1 MLAIARGADRL
12 LNIGVAG
19 GITPRAKIGSLWQI
33 DRAVQY
39 DFDLSTINGTPV
51 GTLDEYQTPYFPL
64 RTGGKFPT
72 ATLATADSFASGQ
85 DDMALLDSLG
95 ADVRDMEGAAIAHIA
110 YAAGVPCTIFKSIS
124 DNARE
129 ESVREYR
136 ENMRCPIIYA
146 KFWRKRMDKIPSFQK
161 NHDVLQPGFHFSG
174 VQKGVDT
181 FDLRF
186 KKPNAGDFIS
196 PKALHS
202 VEHMLATALRN
213 GKCKDSVLYFGP
225 MGCRTGFYLLTTGLT
240 CEEVFSALKT
250 ALVDGRSAGFRA
262 RRVRELPRTRPRG
275 RQAGMHCVPD
285 FARLPLRGR
294 DFRGGEKTAGGARAW
309 LSWAE
314 AGTRRSRPCSRA
326 RTTEK
331 SMTF

>member
-1 MLAIARGADRL
+1 MLYILAAMQKEADALLAKAEIRKEFTQFGKKLWEGEACGVPFTLIVTGVGKTNAAASAMLALARGADRL

-110 YAAGVPCTIFKSIS
+110 YAAGVPCTMFKSIS

-136 ENMRCPIIYA
+136 ENMLI
-146 KFWRKRMDKIPSFQK
+146 
-161 NHDVLQPGFHFSG
+161 
-174 VQKGVDT
+174 
-181 FDLRF
+181 
-186 KKPNAGDFIS
+186 
-196 PKALHS
+196 ALG
-202 VEHMLATALRN
+202 ALSDNIREILEEAN
-213 GKCKDSVLYFGP
+213 G
-225 MGCRTGFYLLTTGLT
+225 
-240 CEEVFSALKT
+240 
-250 ALVDGRSAGFRA
+250 
-262 RRVRELPRTRPRG
+262 
-275 RQAGMHCVPD
+275 
-285 FARLPLRGR
+285 
-294 DFRGGEKTAGGARAW
+294 
-309 LSWAE
+309 
-314 AGTRRSRPCSRA
+314 
-326 RTTEK
+326 
-331 SMTF
+331 

>member
-1 MLAIARGADRL
+1 MLYILAAMQKEADALLAKAEIRKEFTQFGKKLWEGEACGVPFTLIVTGVGKTNAAASAMLAIARGADRL

-51 GTLDEYQTPYFPL
+51 GTLDEYQTPYLPL

-136 ENMRCPIIYA
+136 ENMLIALGALSESLP
-146 KFWRKRMDKIPSFQK
+146 KI
-161 NHDVLQPGFHFSG
+161 LEE
-174 VQKGVDT
+174 
-181 FDLRF
+181 
-186 KKPNAGDFIS
+186 A
-196 PKALHS
+196 
-202 VEHMLATALRN
+202 N
-213 GKCKDSVLYFGP
+213 G
-225 MGCRTGFYLLTTGLT
+225 
-240 CEEVFSALKT
+240 
-250 ALVDGRSAGFRA
+250 
-262 RRVRELPRTRPRG
+262 
-275 RQAGMHCVPD
+275 
-285 FARLPLRGR
+285 
-294 DFRGGEKTAGGARAW
+294 
-309 LSWAE
+309 
-314 AGTRRSRPCSRA
+314 
-326 RTTEK
+326 
-331 SMTF
+331 

>member
-110 YAAGVPCTIFKSIS
+110 YAAGVPCTMFKSIS

-136 ENMRCPIIYA
+136 ENMLIALGALSESLP
-146 KFWRKRMDKIPSFQK
+146 KI
-161 NHDVLQPGFHFSG
+161 LEE
-174 VQKGVDT
+174 
-181 FDLRF
+181 
-186 KKPNAGDFIS
+186 A
-196 PKALHS
+196 
-202 VEHMLATALRN
+202 N
-213 GKCKDSVLYFGP
+213 G
-225 MGCRTGFYLLTTGLT
+225 
-240 CEEVFSALKT
+240 
-250 ALVDGRSAGFRA
+250 
-262 RRVRELPRTRPRG
+262 
-275 RQAGMHCVPD
+275 
-285 FARLPLRGR
+285 
-294 DFRGGEKTAGGARAW
+294 
-309 LSWAE
+309 
-314 AGTRRSRPCSRA
+314 
-326 RTTEK
+326 
-331 SMTF
+331 

>member
-1 MLAIARGADRL
+1 MLYILAAMQKEADALLAKAEIRKEFTQFGKKLWEGETCGVPFTLIVTGVGKTNAAASAMLAIARGADRL

-51 GTLDEYQTPYFPL
+51 GTLDEYQTPYLPL

-110 YAAGVPCTIFKSIS
+110 YAAGVPCTMFKSIS

-136 ENMRCPIIYA
+136 ENMLI
-146 KFWRKRMDKIPSFQK
+146 
-161 NHDVLQPGFHFSG
+161 
-174 VQKGVDT
+174 
-181 FDLRF
+181 
-186 KKPNAGDFIS
+186 
-196 PKALHS
+196 ALG
-202 VEHMLATALRN
+202 ALSDNIREILEEAN
-213 GKCKDSVLYFGP
+213 G
-225 MGCRTGFYLLTTGLT
+225 
-240 CEEVFSALKT
+240 
-250 ALVDGRSAGFRA
+250 
-262 RRVRELPRTRPRG
+262 
-275 RQAGMHCVPD
+275 
-285 FARLPLRGR
+285 
-294 DFRGGEKTAGGARAW
+294 
-309 LSWAE
+309 
-314 AGTRRSRPCSRA
+314 
-326 RTTEK
+326 
-331 SMTF
+331 

>member
-1 MLAIARGADRL
+1 MLYILAAMQKEADALLAKAEIRKEFTQFGKKLWEGEACGVPFTLIVTGVGKTNAAASAMLALARGADRL

-51 GTLDEYQTPYFPL
+51 GTLDEYQTPYLPL

-110 YAAGVPCTIFKSIS
+110 YAAGVPCTMFKSIS

-136 ENMRCPIIYA
+136 ENMLI
-146 KFWRKRMDKIPSFQK
+146 
-161 NHDVLQPGFHFSG
+161 
-174 VQKGVDT
+174 
-181 FDLRF
+181 
-186 KKPNAGDFIS
+186 
-196 PKALHS
+196 ALG
-202 VEHMLATALRN
+202 ALSDNIREILVAAN
-213 GKCKDSVLYFGP
+213 G
-225 MGCRTGFYLLTTGLT
+225 
-240 CEEVFSALKT
+240 
-250 ALVDGRSAGFRA
+250 
-262 RRVRELPRTRPRG
+262 
-275 RQAGMHCVPD
+275 
-285 FARLPLRGR
+285 
-294 DFRGGEKTAGGARAW
+294 
-309 LSWAE
+309 
-314 AGTRRSRPCSRA
+314 
-326 RTTEK
+326 
-331 SMTF
+331 

>member
-1 MLAIARGADRL
+1 MLYILAAMQKEADALLAKAEIRKEFTQFGKKLWEGEACGVPFTLIVTGVGKTNAAAGAMLAIARGADRL

-39 DFDLSTINGTPV
+39 DFDLSAINGTPV
-51 GTLDEYQTPYFPL
+51 GTLDEYQTPYLPL

-136 ENMRCPIIYA
+136 ENMLI
-146 KFWRKRMDKIPSFQK
+146 
-161 NHDVLQPGFHFSG
+161 
-174 VQKGVDT
+174 
-181 FDLRF
+181 
-186 KKPNAGDFIS
+186 
-196 PKALHS
+196 ALG
-202 VEHMLATALRN
+202 ALSDNIREILEEAN
-213 GKCKDSVLYFGP
+213 G
-225 MGCRTGFYLLTTGLT
+225 
-240 CEEVFSALKT
+240 
-250 ALVDGRSAGFRA
+250 
-262 RRVRELPRTRPRG
+262 
-275 RQAGMHCVPD
+275 
-285 FARLPLRGR
+285 
-294 DFRGGEKTAGGARAW
+294 
-309 LSWAE
+309 
-314 AGTRRSRPCSRA
+314 
-326 RTTEK
+326 
-331 SMTF
+331 

>member
-1 MLAIARGADRL
+1 MLYILAAMQKEADALLAKAEIRKEFTQFGKKLWEGEACGVPFTIIVTGVGKTNAAASAMLAIARGADRL

-39 DFDLSTINGTPV
+39 DFDLSAINGTPV
-51 GTLDEYQTPYFPL
+51 GTLDEYQTPYLPL

-136 ENMRCPIIYA
+136 ENMLI
-146 KFWRKRMDKIPSFQK
+146 
-161 NHDVLQPGFHFSG
+161 
-174 VQKGVDT
+174 
-181 FDLRF
+181 
-186 KKPNAGDFIS
+186 
-196 PKALHS
+196 ALG
-202 VEHMLATALRN
+202 ALSDNIREILEEAN
-213 GKCKDSVLYFGP
+213 G
-225 MGCRTGFYLLTTGLT
+225 
-240 CEEVFSALKT
+240 
-250 ALVDGRSAGFRA
+250 
-262 RRVRELPRTRPRG
+262 
-275 RQAGMHCVPD
+275 
-285 FARLPLRGR
+285 
-294 DFRGGEKTAGGARAW
+294 
-309 LSWAE
+309 
-314 AGTRRSRPCSRA
+314 
-326 RTTEK
+326 
-331 SMTF
+331 

>member
-1 MLAIARGADRL
+1 MLYILAAMQKEADALLAKAEIRKEFTQFGKKLWEGEVCGVPFTLIVTGVGKTNAAASAMLALARGADRL

-51 GTLDEYQTPYFPL
+51 GTLDEYQTPYLPL

-85 DDMALLDSLG
+85 DDMTLLDSLG

-136 ENMRCPIIYA
+136 ENMLIA
-146 KFWRKRMDKIPSFQK
+146 LGALSDNMRKI
-161 NHDVLQPGFHFSG
+161 LEE
-174 VQKGVDT
+174 
-181 FDLRF
+181 
-186 KKPNAGDFIS
+186 A
-196 PKALHS
+196 
-202 VEHMLATALRN
+202 N
-213 GKCKDSVLYFGP
+213 G
-225 MGCRTGFYLLTTGLT
+225 
-240 CEEVFSALKT
+240 
-250 ALVDGRSAGFRA
+250 
-262 RRVRELPRTRPRG
+262 
-275 RQAGMHCVPD
+275 
-285 FARLPLRGR
+285 
-294 DFRGGEKTAGGARAW
+294 
-309 LSWAE
+309 
-314 AGTRRSRPCSRA
+314 
-326 RTTEK
+326 
-331 SMTF
+331 

>member
-1 MLAIARGADRL
+1 MLYILAAMQKEADALLAKAEIKKEFTQFGKKLWEGEACGVPFTLIVTGVGKTNAAASAMLAIARGADRL

-39 DFDLSTINGTPV
+39 DFDLSAINGTPV

-110 YAAGVPCTIFKSIS
+110 YAAGVPCTMFKSIS

-136 ENMRCPIIYA
+136 ENMLI
-146 KFWRKRMDKIPSFQK
+146 
-161 NHDVLQPGFHFSG
+161 
-174 VQKGVDT
+174 
-181 FDLRF
+181 
-186 KKPNAGDFIS
+186 
-196 PKALHS
+196 ALG
-202 VEHMLATALRN
+202 ALSDNMREILEEAN
-213 GKCKDSVLYFGP
+213 G
-225 MGCRTGFYLLTTGLT
+225 
-240 CEEVFSALKT
+240 
-250 ALVDGRSAGFRA
+250 
-262 RRVRELPRTRPRG
+262 
-275 RQAGMHCVPD
+275 
-285 FARLPLRGR
+285 
-294 DFRGGEKTAGGARAW
+294 
-309 LSWAE
+309 
-314 AGTRRSRPCSRA
+314 
-326 RTTEK
+326 
-331 SMTF
+331 

>member
-1 MLAIARGADRL
+1 MLYILAAMQKEADALLAKAEIRKEFTQFGKKLWEGETCGVPFTLIVTGVGKTNAAASAMLAIARGADRL

-110 YAAGVPCTIFKSIS
+110 YAAGVPCTMFKSIS

-136 ENMRCPIIYA
+136 ENMLI
-146 KFWRKRMDKIPSFQK
+146 
-161 NHDVLQPGFHFSG
+161 
-174 VQKGVDT
+174 
-181 FDLRF
+181 
-186 KKPNAGDFIS
+186 
-196 PKALHS
+196 ALG
-202 VEHMLATALRN
+202 ALSDNIREILEEAN
-213 GKCKDSVLYFGP
+213 G
-225 MGCRTGFYLLTTGLT
+225 
-240 CEEVFSALKT
+240 
-250 ALVDGRSAGFRA
+250 
-262 RRVRELPRTRPRG
+262 
-275 RQAGMHCVPD
+275 
-285 FARLPLRGR
+285 
-294 DFRGGEKTAGGARAW
+294 
-309 LSWAE
+309 
-314 AGTRRSRPCSRA
+314 
-326 RTTEK
+326 
-331 SMTF
+331 

>member
-1 MLAIARGADRL
+1 MLYILAAMQKEADALLAKAEIRKEFTQFGKKLWEGEACGVPFTLIVTGVGKTNAAASAMLALARGADRL

-110 YAAGVPCTIFKSIS
+110 YAAGVPCTMFKSIS

-136 ENMRCPIIYA
+136 ENMLI
-146 KFWRKRMDKIPSFQK
+146 
-161 NHDVLQPGFHFSG
+161 
-174 VQKGVDT
+174 
-181 FDLRF
+181 
-186 KKPNAGDFIS
+186 
-196 PKALHS
+196 ALG
-202 VEHMLATALRN
+202 ALSENMREILEEAN
-213 GKCKDSVLYFGP
+213 G
-225 MGCRTGFYLLTTGLT
+225 
-240 CEEVFSALKT
+240 
-250 ALVDGRSAGFRA
+250 
-262 RRVRELPRTRPRG
+262 
-275 RQAGMHCVPD
+275 
-285 FARLPLRGR
+285 
-294 DFRGGEKTAGGARAW
+294 
-309 LSWAE
+309 
-314 AGTRRSRPCSRA
+314 
-326 RTTEK
+326 
-331 SMTF
+331 

>member
-1 MLAIARGADRL
+1 MLYILAAMQKEADALLARAEIRKEFTQFGKKLWEGEACGVPFTLIVTGVGKTNAAASAMLALARGADRL

-51 GTLDEYQTPYFPL
+51 GTLDEYQTPYLPL

-110 YAAGVPCTIFKSIS
+110 YAAGVPCTMFKSIS

-136 ENMRCPIIYA
+136 ENMLIA
-146 KFWRKRMDKIPSFQK
+146 LGALSDNMRKI
-161 NHDVLQPGFHFSG
+161 LEE
-174 VQKGVDT
+174 
-181 FDLRF
+181 
-186 KKPNAGDFIS
+186 A
-196 PKALHS
+196 
-202 VEHMLATALRN
+202 N
-213 GKCKDSVLYFGP
+213 G
-225 MGCRTGFYLLTTGLT
+225 
-240 CEEVFSALKT
+240 
-250 ALVDGRSAGFRA
+250 
-262 RRVRELPRTRPRG
+262 
-275 RQAGMHCVPD
+275 
-285 FARLPLRGR
+285 
-294 DFRGGEKTAGGARAW
+294 
-309 LSWAE
+309 
-314 AGTRRSRPCSRA
+314 
-326 RTTEK
+326 
-331 SMTF
+331 

>member
-1 MLAIARGADRL
+1 MLYILAAMQKEADALLAKAEIRKEFTQFGKKLWEGEACGVPFTLIVTGVGKTNAAASAMLALARGADRL

-39 DFDLSTINGTPV
+39 DFDLSAINGTPV
-51 GTLDEYQTPYFPL
+51 GTLDEYQTPYLPL

-136 ENMRCPIIYA
+136 ENMLI
-146 KFWRKRMDKIPSFQK
+146 
-161 NHDVLQPGFHFSG
+161 
-174 VQKGVDT
+174 
-181 FDLRF
+181 
-186 KKPNAGDFIS
+186 
-196 PKALHS
+196 ALG
-202 VEHMLATALRN
+202 ALSDNIREILEEAN
-213 GKCKDSVLYFGP
+213 G
-225 MGCRTGFYLLTTGLT
+225 
-240 CEEVFSALKT
+240 
-250 ALVDGRSAGFRA
+250 
-262 RRVRELPRTRPRG
+262 
-275 RQAGMHCVPD
+275 
-285 FARLPLRGR
+285 
-294 DFRGGEKTAGGARAW
+294 
-309 LSWAE
+309 
-314 AGTRRSRPCSRA
+314 
-326 RTTEK
+326 
-331 SMTF
+331 

>member
-1 MLAIARGADRL
+1 MLYILAAMQKEADALLAKAEIKKEFTQFGKKLWEGEACGVPFTLIVTGVGKTNAAASAMLAIARGADRL

-136 ENMRCPIIYA
+136 ENMLI
-146 KFWRKRMDKIPSFQK
+146 
-161 NHDVLQPGFHFSG
+161 
-174 VQKGVDT
+174 
-181 FDLRF
+181 
-186 KKPNAGDFIS
+186 
-196 PKALHS
+196 ALG
-202 VEHMLATALRN
+202 ALSDNIREILEEAN
-213 GKCKDSVLYFGP
+213 G
-225 MGCRTGFYLLTTGLT
+225 
-240 CEEVFSALKT
+240 
-250 ALVDGRSAGFRA
+250 
-262 RRVRELPRTRPRG
+262 
-275 RQAGMHCVPD
+275 
-285 FARLPLRGR
+285 
-294 DFRGGEKTAGGARAW
+294 
-309 LSWAE
+309 
-314 AGTRRSRPCSRA
+314 
-326 RTTEK
+326 
-331 SMTF
+331 